1 MKPSNKQPGD
11 HLRQKQLAQH
21 FGMIEA
27 MKKSILN
34 KLVLVGISGQGI
46 ERTFVTGIE
55 ADLAP
60 HVAVRLC
67 AENKDDGM
75 WFDMQTLKL
84 FKVFGP
90 EETEAWVKKYEE
102 ETKLKPA

>member
-27 MKKSILN
+27 MKKNLLG
-34 KLVLVGISGQGI
+34 KLTLVGISGQGI

-60 HVAVRLC
+60 NVAVRLC
-67 AENKDDGM
+67 AEKKDDGM
-75 WFDMQTLKL
+75 WFDAQTVKF
-84 FKVFGP
+84 FKIFGP
-90 EETEAWVKKYEE
+90 EDTEAWVKKYEE

>member
-1 MKPSNKQPGD
+1 MKSNKQPGD

-27 MKKSILN
+27 MKKNLLN
-34 KLVLVGISGQGI
+34 KLTLVGISGQGI

-60 HVAVRLC
+60 NVAVRLC

-75 WFDMQTLKL
+75 WFDAQTVKF
-84 FKVFGP
+84 FKIFGP

-102 ETKLKPA
+102 ETKLKTV